1 MNGLKYILLSQK
13 IWQKQNP
20 NIFVKNVNTIDTL
33 FSVKIVRDLAFALM
47 KNKKAPV
54 KNVAVL
60 ISAPINESRIIV
72 KNAMEPVFVITI
84 NAGLAVKNAKV
95 EAFALMKN

>member
-13 IWQKQNP
+13 TWQKQNP
-20 NIFVKNVNTIDTL
+20 NIFVKNVNMANIP
-33 FSVKIVRDLAFALM
+33 FSVKTVRVLVSVSM

-72 KNAMEPVFVITI
+72 KNAMEPVSVITI